1 MMKTKSFLLIFCL
14 FAGAALMPL
23 SAKNGDRT
31 VNTWEKSAYA
41 TSVFCDG
48 TYVDY
53 VMGTVDLHLTVHYN
67 KKGEL
72 VWEKY
77 HFKGEV
83 TSYYTG
89 ETFEMMEFDKYG
101 AGTGVLSWRYHLK
114 GSYGSHYIGTLT
126 YNFNTGEFSVGK
138 TVCH

>member
-23 SAKNGDRT
+23 SAKKGDRT
-31 VNTWEKSAYA
+31 TNTKVESLYG
-41 TSVFCDG
+41 TSVYCEDN
-48 TYVDY
+48 YVDY
-53 VMGTVDLHLTVHYN
+53 VIGSVNLHLTEHFN

-83 TSYYTG
+83 ASYYTG
-89 ETFEMMEFDKYG
+89 ETFKMMGTEKFDASTG
-101 AGTGVLSWRYHLK
+101 AYTWRYHLK
-114 GSYGSHYIGTLT
+114 GSSGSHYIGTLT
-126 YNFNTGEFSVGK
+126 YNYNTGVFSIGK
-138 TVCH
+138 TKCH